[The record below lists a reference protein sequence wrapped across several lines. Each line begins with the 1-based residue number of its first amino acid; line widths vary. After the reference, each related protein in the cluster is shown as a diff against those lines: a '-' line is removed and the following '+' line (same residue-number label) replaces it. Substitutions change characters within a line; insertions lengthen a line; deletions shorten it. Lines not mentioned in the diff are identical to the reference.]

1 MNAYGQSGLSVIGD
15 PTRLAILRSL
25 ASHPLPVS
33 ELAQAFPISRPAI
46 SQHLRILSDA
56 GLVSA
61 RRQGTQRIYAVD
73 PAGLIALKAHFD
85 QFWSAVLGDF
95 KAVAEAQEHQTREEQ
110 DGKHVRTNRG
120 GKRRF

>member
-1 MNAYGQSGLSVIGD
+1 MNAYGQPAFGAISD

-25 ASHPLPVS
+25 ASRPLPVS
-33 ELAQAFPISRPAI
+33 ELAEAFPISRPAI

-73 PAGLIALKAHFD
+73 PAGLKLLKAHFD
-85 QFWSAVLGDF
+85 QFWSSVLGNF
-95 KAVAEAQEHQTREEQ
+95 KAAAEGHEPPAKKENNV
-110 DGKHVRTNRG
+110 KHSRKSG
-120 GKRRF
+120 GSKRRL